1 MNNFK
6 STPKVLILGSKS
18 TLAKEFIKHLKTIN
32 CNLLMISK
40 DNLYF
45 NEKFKSS
52 HLEKK
57 LNIYNPNIIIN
68 FIGKF
73 SDNVNADKKILFSN
87 ILPSWE
93 IIKYYIK
100 RPKTKID
107 IILIGSSS
115 HSQPRKNYMLY
126 AASKTALNNL
136 VISSKEY
143 FAKSKVNIKIFHPKT
158 FGGKHL
164 GKYEKKISVSKK
176 KIAEKIL
183 KYVKGLEW
191 KKK

>member
-6 STPKVLILGSKS
+6 SNQKVLILGSNS
-18 TLAKEFIKHLKTIN
+18 TLAKEFIKYLEPTN
-32 CNLLMISK
+32 FNLLKISK
-40 DNLYF
+40 DKLCF

-52 HLEKK
+52 HLKKK
-57 LNIYNPNIIIN
+57 LNSYKPNIIIN

-73 SDNVNADKKILFSN
+73 SDNTNADKKILFSN

-100 RPKTKID
+100 SPKTKIN

-115 HSQPRKNYMLY
+115 HSQPRKNYILY

-143 FAKSKVNIKIFHPKT
+143 FLNSKVNIKIFHPKT

-164 GKYEKKISVSKK
+164 GKYKK
-176 KIAEKIL
+176 KNSVTTKKVAEKIFN
-183 KYVKGLEW
+183 YVKGLE
-191 KKK
+191 